1 MDFLTNSRWLFVK
14 ARWIFSIIEMLALP
28 SLVPSFLRSF
38 VLSFLPPDSISHS
51 SLDLGIVMP
60 NF

>member
-14 ARWIFSIIEMLALP
+14 ARIFSIIEMLALP

-51 SLDLGIVMP
+51 SLDLGIVLP

>member
-1 MDFLTNSRWLFVK
+1 MDFLTNSRWL
-14 ARWIFSIIEMLALP
+14 FSIIEMLALP

>member
-1 MDFLTNSRWLFVK
+1 MDFLTNSRWLSVK
-14 ARWIFSIIEMLALP
+14 AWWIFSIIEMLALP
-28 SLVPSFLRSF
+28 SLVPLFLRSF

-51 SLDLGIVMP
+51 SLDLGIVLP